1 MRKIKEA
8 IIGALWE
15 RQVRRM
21 QRGRNWGIKTIKV
34 TCRED

>member
-8 IIGALWE
+8 IIRRMWS

-34 TCRED
+34 TFRED